1 MKTIR
6 NQRPK
11 AFIGAAISL
20 GTSIIGGIIGG
31 AKQRKLMRQQQRE
44 QERMQK
50 MQTAQ
55 QEANVLNQQ
64 AADQAN
70 AYDDI
75 RNQLMKVG
83 GSKGFPHKG
92 VTPVIS
98 SGGIAVPLE
107 KNTFLLKGHKHSSG
121 GIVIGKGKQAIEAE
135 GDEVV
140 QITPKQ
146 LKVFSAQPILNGQ
159 SPASLVQRGVD
170 KNRVFNAQESFKDR
184 NGLND
189 DGTKKA
195 EYGKKKDTPTDAITV
210 QRPVIPQAIERKV
223 APYDRVEAPVG
234 TRYRDLSPM
243 DKARMKNSDR
253 MREDYKGIEIVSPEF
268 DILTGIRSL
277 ANLPKGFLKGKG
289 KIKIE
294 PNKYYRQT
302 SRVDKG
308 IERAK
313 EIGVIDIKNPTIKET
328 INPKTGRPKIQLTQK
343 EKFDV
348 PFFSR
353 DNLWYGRNKKYYV
366 IVGNEKDFD
375 WMPLTKHGGLRPDVQ
390 SDLSTHI
397 RATPLVNGKPNVADA
412 SKFEYY
418 RHYPLIGMRNV
429 TEGFP
434 TIPVTGLN
442 TLSNIIKAKKSS
454 KRNNDMDRL
463 KNGGLRKR
471 YPALTGEYYGKAEG
485 RAIRSLREA
494 RGDSR
499 YNIQTGGTPSLSTA
513 RMYGELKPANE
524 RLFKGEA
531 PKKKTFNQAFAEA
544 RRQGLK
550 VFEWNGKKYGTQLA
564 SEVKPKTVKTTSVQK
579 SEPKKEQKVQRA
591 TETST
596 APVRRQTS
604 STTLPNPTQNM
615 IPRSTS
621 AESFPRRRATS
632 TTAAPTTSVQS
643 TATSRRS
650 NELPEVSVQASRIP
664 YMMRENQFVPGTNYL
679 NPGQPLPPQNIEQ
692 ANNVYRDEF
701 GNITYVDTGSAL
713 RDVASAIGRRI
724 AYPKRALG
732 GLSRKEDYGS
742 KSKPYPNVKP
752 SDFAGGHRSYPIPTK
767 ADARDAL
774 RLAGLHGR
782 SDVRAKVY
790 RKYPELKK
798 GALGLKAVG
807 KFLKKNDEAVSAVA
821 GGMGSIVS
829 GLMNRGSIN
838 NLQAPPRPQLVAPAR
853 MKTTVNVNPQL
864 SDSRQTELDLN
875 RSIAGNT
882 ASSVASLA
890 RQQRVSGSSLAN
902 RNAIRANK
910 ENIETQLYNQD
921 AMNRQAVAAQN
932 TQTTNAYNT
941 ARNQFENERIQALA
955 NNRTSMI
962 DSVIGAYRDYQTGVD
977 TRRSERMRLA
987 SEMAKNP
994 EQVDLFLKNVD
1005 KYQKSL
1011 QGMSRLFRC
1020 GGRIKK

>member
-20 GTSIIGGIIGG
+20 GTSLIGGIIGG

-64 AADQAN
+64 AANQAN

-98 SGGIAVPLE
+98 SGGIAIPLE

-140 QITPKQ
+140 QITPRQ
-146 LKVFSAQPILNGQ
+146 LKVFSAQPILNGN
-159 SPASLVQRGVD
+159 SPADLVRKGAN

-195 EYGKKKDTPTDAITV
+195 KLGKKEDVPTDATTV
-210 QRPVIPQAIERKV
+210 QKPIIPQTIERKV
-223 APYDRVEAPVG
+223 APYDRVNAPVG
-234 TRYRDLSPM
+234 TRYSDLSPQ
-243 DKARMKNSDR
+243 DKIHMKNSDR
-253 MREDYKGIEIVSPEF
+253 IREDYKGIEIVSPEF

-277 ANLPKGFLKGKG
+277 ATLPKGFLKGSG

-294 PNKYYRQT
+294 PNKYYRQV

-313 EIGVIDIKNPTIKET
+313 EIGVIDTKNPTIKEV
-328 INPKTGRPKIQLTQK
+328 INPKTGRPKIQLTRK

-353 DNLWYGRNKKYYV
+353 DNLWYDRNKKYDV

-375 WMPLTKHGGLRPDVQ
+375 WIPLTKHGDLRPDVQ

-397 RATPLVNGKPNVADA
+397 RATPLVDGKTNVADA
-412 SKFEYY
+412 SKFKYY
-418 RHYPLIGMRNV
+418 RHYPVIGMRNV

-442 TLSNIIKAKKSS
+442 ALSNIIKAKKSS

-471 YPALTGEYYGKAEG
+471 YPALTGEYYGKADG

-513 RMYGELKPANE
+513 RMYGELKPTNE

-550 VFEWNGKKYGTQLA
+550 VFEWNGKKHGTQLA
-564 SEVKPKTVKTTSVQK
+564 SEVKPKTAKTTSVQK
-579 SEPKKEQKVQRA
+579 AEPMVTK
-591 TETST
+591 
-596 APVRRQTS
+596 
-604 STTLPNPTQNM
+604 
-615 IPRSTS
+615 STS
-621 AESFPRRRATS
+621 AESFPHRRAASTTSASDTS
-632 TTAAPTTSVQS
+632 TVSSVDSTPVTTPKHL
-643 TATSRRS
+643 
-650 NELPEVSVQASRIP
+650 NELPEVPVQASRIS
-664 YMMRENQFVPGTNYL
+664 YMIKENQFVPGTNYL

-701 GNITYVDTGSAL
+701 GNVTYVDAGNAL
-713 RDVASAIGRRI
+713 RDTASAISRRI
-724 AYPKRALG
+724 VYPKRALG

-742 KSKPYPNVKP
+742 KSKPYPNVKS

-807 KFLKKNDEAVSAVA
+807 KFLKKNDEAVGAVA

-890 RQQRVSGSSLAN
+890 RQQRVFDSSLAN

-921 AMNRQAVAAQN
+921 AMNRQAVAVQN
-932 TQTTNAYNT
+932 AQTTNAYNT
-941 ARNQFENERIQALA
+941 ARNQFENEKIQALA

-977 TRRSERMRLA
+977 TRRSERLRLA

-994 EQVDLFLKNVD
+994 EQVDLFLKNID

-1020 GGRIKK
+1020 GGKIKNK